1 MGWSA
6 HHKMASRETIVL
18 AAAEL
23 FAAFGYDAVAIDQ
36 VMRHAGK
43 TRGAFYA
50 HFESKSDL
58 YAEAMMMAG
67 KRLMAHSREQAL
79 NFREFVRIYLTPGQP
94 GMLPPGQPGRLAP
107 EEPHIAPL
115 ACPLACLVTDMA
127 MREERLKK
135 VYEQLFAGFV
145 CHLQRLNPQL
155 TQVQAEACASS
166 LIGAQVISRAVH
178 SEELAKTVL
187 LSAQLSII
195 EQFADDKNS
204 A

>member
-6 HHKMASRETIVL
+6 HHKTASRQTIVL

-23 FAAFGYDAVAIDQ
+23 FSAFGYDAVAIDQ
-36 VMRHAGK
+36 VMSHAGK

-58 YAEAMMMAG
+58 YAEAMVMAG
-67 KRLMAHSREQAL
+67 QRLVAHSREQAL
-79 NFREFVRIYLTPGQP
+79 NFREFVCIYLTPGQP
-94 GMLPPGQPGRLAP
+94 GIAP
-107 EEPHIAPL
+107 QGPLGGAPL

-145 CHLQRLNPQL
+145 AHLQRLNPQL
-155 TQVQAEACASS
+155 TQARAEACASS
-166 LIGAQVISRAVH
+166 LIGAQVVSRAVQ
-178 SEELAKTVL
+178 SQELAKTVL
-187 LSAQLSII
+187 LSAQQSII
-195 EQFADDKNS
+195 VQFADDKKQ

>member
-6 HHKMASRETIVL
+6 HHKMASRQTIVL

-23 FAAFGYDAVAIDQ
+23 FATYGYDAVAIDQ
-36 VMRHAGK
+36 VMSHAGK

-58 YAEAMMMAG
+58 YAQAMLMAG
-67 KRLMAHSREQAL
+67 QRLVAHSREHAL
-79 NFREFVRIYLTPGQP
+79 NFADFVRIYLAPGQQGILTLGP
-94 GMLPPGQPGRLAP
+94 LGS
-107 EEPHIAPL
+107 APL
-115 ACPLACLVTDMA
+115 KCPLACLVTDMA

-145 CHLQRLNPQL
+145 GHLQRLNPQL
-155 TQVQAEACASS
+155 TQARAEACASS
-166 LIGAQVISRAVH
+166 LIGAQVVSRAVA
-178 SEELAKTVL
+178 SQELAKTILV
-187 LSAQLSII
+187 SAQKSIL
-195 EQFADDKNS
+195 EQFADDKNK